1 MPRLASI
8 AMVTIAWRL
17 ATVSQCAQMA
27 RLFTA
32 GAFVPPIVAFSI
44 TGTGTNAWML
54 VPFRRRSERW
64 VAVRENDKSG
74 SLCGLRLDGNFSR
87 RLLVAGYHGRA
98 YPAPSPGSEETTA
111 ESPDPFAVVGVFLLA
126 WEQGSS
132 IRVLGPRALIRN
144 FFRSSLLKN

>member
-8 AMVTIAWRL
+8 AMVTWRL

-32 GAFVPPIVAFSI
+32 GVFVPPIVAFSI

-54 VPFRRRSERW
+54 VPFRRHSERW

-87 RLLVAGYHGRA
+87 RLLVAGYHGRT
-98 YPAPSPGSEETTA
+98 YPVPIP
-111 ESPDPFAVVGVFLLA
+111 
-126 WEQGSS
+126 WQ
-132 IRVLGPRALIRN
+132 
-144 FFRSSLLKN
+144 